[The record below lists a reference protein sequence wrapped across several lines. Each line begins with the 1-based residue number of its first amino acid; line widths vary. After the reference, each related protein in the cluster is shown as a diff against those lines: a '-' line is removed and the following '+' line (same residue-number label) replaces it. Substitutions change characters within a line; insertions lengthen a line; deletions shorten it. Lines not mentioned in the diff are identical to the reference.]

1 MTDTAAC
8 CNAAGKTR
16 QMPEGLKLEGGSAE
30 GGEIHRPTATT
41 WDPLSAFED
50 HSQDAA
56 LTQHIQNP
64 ASRAYLNITLFDRF
78 DLTVLKDSCL
88 IYCF

>member
-1 MTDTAAC
+1 MTDTTAC

-16 QMPEGLKLEGGSAE
+16 QMPEGPKLEGGSAK

-56 LTQHIQNP
+56 KTQHIHFKNIVQVFFF
-64 ASRAYLNITLFDRF
+64 RFILNIVY
-78 DLTVLKDSCL
+78 LTILND
-88 IYCF
+88 